1 VDKIQ
6 RVIAE
11 IEAYKPWLWEAKA
24 NARENRPLSYCEM
37 KKAMRK
43 AGLVYDHA
51 FYTKLRAATIE
62 HFKPK

>member
-1 VDKIQ
+1 VNKIQ

-24 NARENRPLSYCEM
+24 NARLGYPLSICEM
-37 KKAMRK
+37 KKAMKK
-43 AGLVYDHA
+43 ADATFSYA
-51 FYTKLRAATIE
+51 FYNKLRAASIE